1 VKLMSEDILKIGDLK
16 PSLRNIRTVVKVV
29 SVGEVRTIV
38 SRRDG
43 SEHKV
48 AEAFVGDET
57 GSILLTLWD
66 NQINAFS
73 KDSVYDISGAYTSL
87 YKGSLRLS
95 LGRQGKA
102 EKVDKEMEV
111 NTKNNLSLKV
121 YEVPYWRAPTSIP
134 FRRRRRR

>member
-1 VKLMSEDILKIGDLK
+1 MSEDILKIGDLK

-48 AEAFVGDET
+48 TEAFVGDET

-87 YKGSLRLS
+87 
-95 LGRQGKA
+95 A